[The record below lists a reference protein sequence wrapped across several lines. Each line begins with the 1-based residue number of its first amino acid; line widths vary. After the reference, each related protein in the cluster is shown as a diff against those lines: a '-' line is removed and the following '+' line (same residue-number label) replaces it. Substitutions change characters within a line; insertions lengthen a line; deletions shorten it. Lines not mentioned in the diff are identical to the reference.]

1 MSLAAL
7 DAEMR
12 TCYQTA
18 GQDMLQHGEA
28 VAAQFEVL
36 MAYLEGAAPLPS
48 HWRLPTWLDTATGKL
63 LLAKLPDRETLA
75 LYHRYHDCGKP
86 RCRTVDAEGRQHF
99 PDHARLSREVWL
111 ENGGS
116 SEVADLI
123 GMDMDLH
130 LLKAEGVSEFARR
143 PQAAALLLTGL
154 AEIHANAAMFGG
166 TDSTSFKIKLKHIER
181 RGKSITQLIKELA

>member
-1 MSLAAL
+1 
-7 DAEMR
+7 MR
-12 TCYQTA
+12 ACYQSA
-18 GQDMLQHGEA
+18 GQDMLQHGDA
-28 VAAQFEVL
+28 VAAQFDVL
-36 MAYLEGAAPLPS
+36 VAYLEGTAPLPAD
-48 HWRLPTWLDTATGKL
+48 WRLPAWLDAATGKL
-63 LLAKLPDRETLA
+63 LLAMLPDRETLR

-111 ENGGS
+111 AHGGAPA
-116 SEVADLI
+116 VADLI

-130 LLKAEGVSEFARR
+130 LLKAEGVPEFARR

-166 TDSTSFKIKLKHIER
+166 PDSTSFKIKLKHIER
-181 RGKSITQLIKELA
+181 RGKPITQLLKEAP